1 MQTIPSFK
9 LQVFIMCTFWFQMC
23 LLGWKHPRIC
33 YPFTG
38 VNGKMYLFK
47 MIILF
52 PFNWRYLQ
60 YYCVWEPLFTVSETQ
75 KTVNTRNISGNDLF
89 FWSQEILANQSWERK
104 RLLAHSVSMR
114 PFVREVL
121 SSIPI
126 RDLKTFINFFPF
138 HVALCF
144 STILRVFKA
153 RVKWTHCRSQVLLR
167 VTDIK

>member
-47 MIILF
+47 WSFCFLLLKALTILL
-52 PFNWRYLQ
+52 WLGTS
-60 YYCVWEPLFTVSETQ
+60 LTVSETQ

-89 FWSQEILANQSWERK
+89 FWSKEVLANQSWERK
-104 RLLAHSVSMR
+104 QLLAHSVSVR

-138 HVALCF
+138 HVALC
-144 STILRVFKA
+144 SFKYP
-153 RVKWTHCRSQVLLR
+153 
-167 VTDIK
+167 